1 VLQFEKFMIKNYSV
15 KSIKNKECKD
25 WFLNKHYAKRLP
37 SISFAYGLYIDS
49 CLEGVCS
56 FGRPMSFTLIKGALN
71 GLYRNS
77 FLELNR
83 LVVNEGLKKNT
94 LSFFISQCFKQLPK
108 PLVIVSYA
116 DTSQNHHG
124 YIYQATNWI
133 YTGLSNKFTDYA
145 VRGLEHMHHSSI
157 EDSVGRYDKNK
168 NIDKHTLLKE
178 KYGDKLYLK
187 ERPRKHRYFY
197 FLGTKKQKKDMLKN
211 LTYKIC
217 TYPKGDNK
225 RYVSNYVPATQ
236 RLLF

>member
-1 VLQFEKFMIKNYSV
+1 MRV
-15 KSIKNKECKD
+15 KSIKNQECKD

-37 SISFAYGLYIDS
+37 SISFAYGLYINNR
-49 CLEGVCS
+49 LEGVCS
-56 FGRPMSFTLIKGALN
+56 FGRPMSHTLIKGALN
-71 GLYRNS
+71 GLYENS

-94 LSFFISQCFKQLPK
+94 LSFFVSQCFKQLPK
-108 PLVIVSYA
+108 PMVLVSYA

-133 YTGLSNKFTDYA
+133 YTGLSSKFTDYA
-145 VRGLEHMHHSSI
+145 VKGLEHMHHSSI

-178 KYGDKLYLK
+178 KYGEKLYLK

-197 FLGTKKQKKDMLKN
+197 FLGTKKDKKIMLKN
-211 LTYKIC
+211 LSYTIC
-217 TYPKGDNK
+217 NYPKGDNK
-225 RYVSNYVPATQ
+225 RYVSTYMPATQ
-236 RLLF
+236 GLLF

>member
-1 VLQFEKFMIKNYSV
+1 MIKNYSV

-145 VRGLEHMHHSSI
+145 VRGLEHMNHSSI

>member
-1 VLQFEKFMIKNYSV
+1 MIKNYSV

>member
-1 VLQFEKFMIKNYSV
+1 MLQFEKFMIKNYSV